1 MAETMDLFYAIDHC
15 RAMRRLKPDPVPEA
29 LLIRLIRAGHQGPSG
44 SNRQN
49 SRWIVVR
56 DPEQKRRLAAL
67 NKKHVDAY
75 VGRGAAGAAHRDA
88 RHQDEARQRRLV
100 DAVRWQAE
108 HLHEAPG
115 ADRGLPEVRPAA
127 ARHLSGRRHYRRLP
141 LAGGPEPA
149 AGRAGAGPGRRPHHP
164 ATQGPRRRPRGAGHA
179 RHDGAVLPDPGGAT
193 RWATSA
199 PWSAA
204 PSARC
209 CAGTAGPTSSPTSP
223 GLSPHGGR
231 SLHFPVA
238 IAPHEMVVHHPT
250 ACMKA

>member
-75 VGRGAAGAAHRDA
+75 VGPPAPPEQRIAM

-108 HLHEAPG
+108 HLHEAPALIVACLKFDQRPPDTFLDG
-115 ADRGLPEVRPAA
+115 ATTGGSVWPGVQNLLLVARALGLGAAPTTLPLKDRAA
-127 ARHLSGRRHYRRLP
+127 ARAVLDMPDTMEPFCLIPVGYP
-141 LAGGPEPA
+141 LGNFGTVV
-149 AGRAGAGPGRRPHHP
+149 RRPL
-164 ATQGPRRRPRGAGHA
+164 RE
-179 RHDGAVLPDPGGAT
+179 VLRWDRWSDEQPDLP
-193 RWATSA
+193 
-199 PWSAA
+199 
-204 PSARC
+204 
-209 CAGTAGPTSSPTSP
+209 
-223 GLSPHGGR
+223 
-231 SLHFPVA
+231 
-238 IAPHEMVVHHPT
+238 ED
-250 ACMKA
+250 